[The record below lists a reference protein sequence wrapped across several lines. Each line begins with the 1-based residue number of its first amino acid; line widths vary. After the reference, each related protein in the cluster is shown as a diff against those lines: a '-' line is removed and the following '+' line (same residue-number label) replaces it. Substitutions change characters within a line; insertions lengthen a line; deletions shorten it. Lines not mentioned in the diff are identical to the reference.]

1 MRKDIIVVGAGASG
15 MMAAVTA
22 AENRKSVMLLEQ
34 LSQPGKKIYAT
45 GNGKCNYTNR
55 YQQMSCYRG
64 EDMAFIEKA
73 LSHFSYDDTIRKFCR
88 MGVLPGERNGY
99 IYPVSGQASSVVDA
113 FLRQLE
119 MLRIDVHTE
128 ERVAAVIPDDKND
141 RKHKSVGYLVRTD
154 RGEYRADKV
163 ILAVGGQAAP
173 VHGSRGDGYRIAQ
186 GLGIKLLKPLPAL
199 TSCVL
204 KGDFT
209 KEWARI
215 RVKGKISLYRHNGEL
230 LAEDEGELQ
239 MVSYGLSGI
248 PVFQV
253 SRYAAR
259 ALEEGDKPYFL
270 MDIMPGYSLEE
281 LEKEIA
287 RRSRYFQ
294 AYTGEQALEGMVH
307 FVLGRVLL
315 KSLGIKPGE
324 KAGLWSGRDIHR
336 IAERFKKW
344 KVGISEMKGF
354 DFAQVTTGGVLTSQI
369 DPETMELKEYP
380 GLYMT
385 GELLDVDGICGGYN
399 LQWAWTSGYLAG
411 MAAAQSLRAE
421 KIGR

>member
-1 MRKDIIVVGAGASG
+1 
-15 MMAAVTA
+15 
-22 AENRKSVMLLEQ
+22 
-34 LSQPGKKIYAT
+34 
-45 GNGKCNYTNR
+45 
-55 YQQMSCYRG
+55 
-64 EDMAFIEKA
+64 
-73 LSHFSYDDTIRKFCR
+73 
-88 MGVLPGERNGY
+88 
-99 IYPVSGQASSVVDA
+99 
-113 FLRQLE
+113 
-119 MLRIDVHTE
+119 
-128 ERVAAVIPDDKND
+128 
-141 RKHKSVGYLVRTD
+141 
-154 RGEYRADKV
+154 
-163 ILAVGGQAAP
+163 
-173 VHGSRGDGYRIAQ
+173 
-186 GLGIKLLKPLPAL
+186 
-199 TSCVL
+199 
-204 KGDFT
+204 
-209 KEWARI
+209 
-215 RVKGKISLYRHNGEL
+215 
-230 LAEDEGELQ
+230 
-239 MVSYGLSGI
+239 
-248 PVFQV
+248 
-253 SRYAAR
+253 
-259 ALEEGDKPYFL
+259 

-344 KVGISEMKGF
+344 EGGISEMKGF